1 MLKFKKQ
8 CLQKNVIH
16 TFSKE
21 NQNSEDK
28 LVLSISATYNIS
40 VLIKGKRTNLDWTRR
55 FLLLCIETQ
64 RKCVNIELQKSSET

>member
-8 CLQKNVIH
+8 CLQKNIIH

-40 VLIKGKRTNLDWTRR
+40 VLIKGKRTNLH
-55 FLLLCIETQ
+55 
-64 RKCVNIELQKSSET
+64 

>member
-1 MLKFKKQ
+1 MKIFNGISTKINEPDYLRRKRWMLKFKKK
-8 CLQKNVIH
+8 CLQKNITH

-40 VLIKGKRTNLDWTRR
+40 VLIKGKRTNLH
-55 FLLLCIETQ
+55 
-64 RKCVNIELQKSSET
+64 